1 MILSSM
7 ITILIS
13 ESKLRKRILSL
24 SLMVAMAGTLGAC
37 GDADGTGDTGI
48 SVVATTSIWA
58 DVARQIVGENG
69 TVTTI
74 IPIGADSHDYQPSA
88 RQVGELM
95 GADLIIANGLGL
107 EQGFAD
113 VLETAASDG
122 VSVLEIAP
130 DVNPLPFA
138 DHEHEEEEHEED
150 AHEEGEEHEHGSLDP
165 HVWFDPARVATATG
179 LIAGQLAVIDDSI
192 DWQARADAYTDD
204 LTQAQTDIEEILS
217 VVPVESRRMVTNHD
231 AFGYFADVF
240 GFEIVGVVI
249 PGGSTLDDPSS
260 AELAELVAEI
270 EHENVS
276 AIFAETTSSTALAEA
291 VAAEVGREIAV
302 VELYTESLD
311 EPGTDAGTLIGM
323 LLTNAR
329 RIAGALG

>member
-107 EQGFAD
+107 EQSFAD

-192 DWQARADAYTDD
+192 DWQARADAYADD

>member
-1 MILSSM
+1 MLA
-7 ITILIS
+7 L
-13 ESKLRKRILSL
+13 
-24 SLMVAMAGTLGAC
+24 AGTLGAC
-37 GDADGTGDTGI
+37 DDANETGDTEV

-58 DVARQIVGENG
+58 DVAQQIVGEDG
-69 TVTTI
+69 TVSTV
-74 IPIGADSHDYQPSA
+74 IPIGADAHDYQPSA
-88 RQVGELM
+88 RQVAEM
-95 GADLIIANGLGL
+95 MDADLIITNGLGL

-113 VLETAASDG
+113 VLQTAAADG
-122 VSVLEIAP
+122 VRVLEVAP
-130 DVNPLPFA
+130 AVDPLPFA
-138 DHEHEEEEHEED
+138 DHEHEEGEE
-150 AHEEGEEHEHGSLDP
+150 EEHEHGSLDP

-179 LIAGQLAVIDDSI
+179 LIAEQLVLIDDSV
-192 DWQARADAYTDD
+192 DWQARADGYADE
-204 LTQAQTDIEEILS
+204 LAQAHTDIEETLS
-217 VVPVESRRMVTNHD
+217 VVPVEARRMVTNHD

-260 AELAELVAEI
+260 AELAELVEEI

-323 LLTNAR
+323 LLTNAE
-329 RIAGALG
+329 RIAGALA

>member
-13 ESKLRKRILSL
+13 ESKLRTRILSL
-24 SLMVAMAGTLGAC
+24 SLVVAIAGTLGAC
-37 GDADGTGDTGI
+37 GDADGPGDTGI

-58 DVARQIVGENG
+58 DVARHIVGENG

-179 LIAGQLAVIDDSI
+179 LIAGQLAVIDNSI
-192 DWQARADAYTDD
+192 DWQARADAYADD

-217 VVPVESRRMVTNHD
+217 VVSVESRRMVTNHD

-260 AELAELVAEI
+260 AELAELVEEI